1 MVMGAFDAAVR
12 AARLEDIRDKI
23 GAGERLT
30 PAEGVRLYRSGS
42 LPAVGALANR
52 VRERLHGKRA
62 YFVRN
67 MYLNPTN
74 RCTANCSFCGF
85 YRPYRSGE
93 GYAMTLEECLGKVRE
108 SWESRRITEV
118 HIVGGL
124 NPDYPYEFHLDLF
137 RGIKALD
144 PSIHIKA
151 YTMVEI
157 DFFHRLYRKPIEEI
171 LADFK
176 EAGVGS
182 LPGGGAEVLVD
193 RVKKEIYPIKLNKHG
208 WLEIARTAH
217 RMGIP
222 SNATMLYGH
231 VETHEERIEHMV
243 KLRELQDETGGL
255 QAFVPLAFHPENT
268 ALSHLPGPAGHDHLM
283 TVAVS
288 RLMLDNVPHIKAY
301 WVMLTPRIAQVALD
315 YGADD
320 LSGTVVEEIIVHM
333 AGARTPDELTVDE
346 LCRLI
351 REAGRNPVEVDTLFR
366 PLREY
371 GSGASRPAQG
381 ATGPGSA

>member
-1 MVMGAFDAAVR
+1 MRALDATVR
-12 AARLEDIRDKI
+12 AAGLEDIGEKV

-30 PAEGVRLYRSGS
+30 AADGLRLFESRS
-42 LPAVGALANR
+42 LAAVGGLANV
-52 VRERLHGKRA
+52 VRERMHADRT

-85 YRPYRSGE
+85 YRPYKSGE
-93 GYAMTLEECLGKVRE
+93 GYALTLDECLEKVR
-108 SWESRRITEV
+108 STWQSRKITEV

-124 NPDYPYEFHLDLF
+124 NPDYPYEFYLDLF

-144 PSIHIKA
+144 SKIHIKA
-151 YTMVEI
+151 YTMVEY
-157 DFFHRLYRKPIEEI
+157 DFFHRLFRKPVEEI

-193 RVKKEIYPIKLNKHG
+193 RVKEKIYPIKLNKLG
-208 WLEIARTAH
+208 WLDIARKAH
-217 RMGIP
+217 RLGLP

-231 VETHEERIEHMV
+231 IETLEERIEHMI

-255 QAFVPLAFHPENT
+255 NAFVPLAFHPQNT
-268 ALSHLPGPAGHDHLM
+268 ALSHLPGPTGHDSLM
-283 TVAVS
+283 TLAVS
-288 RLMLDNVPHIKAY
+288 RLVLDNVPHIKAY
-301 WVMLTPRIAQVALD
+301 WVMLTPRLAQVALD

-333 AGARTPDELTVDE
+333 AGATTPGELPVDE

-351 REAGRNPVEVDTLFR
+351 REAGRRPVEVDTLFH
-366 PLREY
+366 PLMDH
-371 GSGASRPAQG
+371 GPAAPVPAAG
-381 ATGPGSA
+381 